1 MRAHDKSS
9 NKYILNFAVTKDT
22 IIEPDVLDKLFD
34 KENNCYSLSN
44 VILLNGW
51 HPADELPV
59 IPKDENR
66 ILLYC
71 LVDYGEITI
80 PMYLA
85 YAKDFGWV
93 VSEKITVKWW
103 CCPPEED

>member
-1 MRAHDKSS
+1 MRVKVVST
-9 NKYILNFAVTKDT
+9 NKV
-22 IIEPDVLDKLFD
+22 IEVEQVGDKLFD

-44 VILLNGW
+44 VILLDDW

-103 CCPPEED
+103 CYPPKKKNK